1 MMCLCPYSRQARKK
15 RALENILCSRLTS
28 EVEMKSRK
36 RTLTVKINTKTSFS
50 QWLKNH
56 FCFFNGRKGLPD
68 LILGKGFQHRDLL
81 DLSEETHLW
90 PLGFDCA
97 AWGFICVYAKGFVWL
112 QADVSSPS
120 QFLWLFLACFCTHL
134 LTCLFCSLTASLTQL

>member
-1 MMCLCPYSRQARKK
+1 MFVPLLSPSQKK
-15 RALENILCSRLTS
+15 ESLGKHPLLPTYFRGRNEIKEENTDRENKHQDIFLT
-28 EVEMKSRK
+28 
-36 RTLTVKINTKTSFS
+36 

-56 FCFFNGRKGLPD
+56 FSGRKGFGERFPT
-68 LILGKGFQHRDLL
+68 HRDLL
-81 DLSEETHLW
+81 DLSEKTHLW

-97 AWGFICVYAKGFVWL
+97 AWGFICVYAKGFVGL